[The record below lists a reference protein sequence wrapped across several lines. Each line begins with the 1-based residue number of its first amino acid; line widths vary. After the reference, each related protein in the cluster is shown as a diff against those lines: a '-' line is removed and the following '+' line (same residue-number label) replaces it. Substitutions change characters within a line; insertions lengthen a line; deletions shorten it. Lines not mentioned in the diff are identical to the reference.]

1 MKSLLSALAL
11 VLSLAV
17 SSPVWARA
25 SVPIENLPNNL
36 AVAASGKVLTLD
48 EVKRT
53 IQMAA
58 MLKNWSLEDKGPGAM
73 VATLNVRGKHTIVV
87 DVSYTASS
95 YSFTYNNSAVNMNY
109 TQDGGQGVIHPNYN
123 KWVQDLRKA
132 IQIELLKL

>member
-25 SVPIENLPNNL
+25 SVPIENLPNNP

-73 VATLNVRGKHTIVV
+73 VATLNVRGKHTIMI
-87 DVSYTASS
+87 DIAYTASS
-95 YSFTYNNSAVNMNY
+95 YSLNYNNSINMNY
-109 TQDGGQGVIHPNYN
+109 TQDGGMGIIHPNYN

>member
-25 SVPIENLPNNL
+25 SVPIENLPNNP

-73 VATLNVRGKHTIVV
+73 VATLNVRGKHTIMVNIT
-87 DVSYTASS
+87 YTANS
-95 YSFTYNNSAVNMNY
+95 YSLAYHNSINMNY
-109 TQDGGQGVIHPNYN
+109 ANDGGLELIHPNYN

>member
-17 SSPVWARA
+17 SSPIWARA
-25 SVPIENLPNNL
+25 SVPIENLPNNP

-95 YSFTYNNSAVNMNY
+95 YSFTYNNSVNMNY
-109 TQDGGQGVIHPNYN
+109 TQDGGQGIIHPNYN